1 MDAAY
6 FIVLVAAMIAM
17 AAGCLLLVRR
27 LLSGAR

>member
-6 FIVLVAAMIAM
+6 FIVLLAAMIAI

-27 LLSGAR
+27 LFSGPR

>member
-17 AAGCLLLVRR
+17 ATGCLLLVRR
-27 LLSGAR
+27 LLSAR